1 MPVALQDK
9 LDRLPAKRRAKVE
22 RRAARLIE
30 EEMTLREL
38 RKAHALTQVDL
49 ARRLKIKQASVVK
62 LEQRSDMLLS
72 TLRRYIVAM
81 GGELEIV
88 AHLPNRAPV
97 RISELGDLDPEPV
110 QERELA
116 QVHGAKYG

>member
-1 MPVALQDK
+1 MPVTLQDK

-22 RRAARLIE
+22 RRAAQLIE

-62 LEQRSDMLLS
+62 LERRSDMLLS

-97 RISELGDLDPEPV
+97 RIGELGDLDHEPV
-110 QERELA
+110 REREREREPA
-116 QVHGAKYG
+116 

>member
-1 MPVALQDK
+1 MPVTLQDK

-22 RRAARLIE
+22 RRAAQLIE

-62 LEQRSDMLLS
+62 LERRSDMLLS

-97 RISELGDLDPEPV
+97 RISELGDLEHEPV
-110 QERELA
+110 GERELA
-116 QVHGAKYG
+116 RVHGAKYG